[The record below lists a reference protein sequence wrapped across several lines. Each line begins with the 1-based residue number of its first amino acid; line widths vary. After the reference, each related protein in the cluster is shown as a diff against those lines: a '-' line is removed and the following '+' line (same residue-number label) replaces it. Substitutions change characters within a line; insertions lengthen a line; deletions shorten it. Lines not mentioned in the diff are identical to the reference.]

1 MKQMCWH
8 SSREASGGSSRM
20 RKKSSEDLALEV
32 LIHFTATVR
41 GFYTSLTK
49 SIHTPLRR
57 REEALSMTPA
67 IRSTA
72 LHLGLVMKMNC
83 EGVGV
88 THWDGASSDVAQA
101 CPIAPKGLRETMK
114 LAPNIESVSV

>member
-1 MKQMCWH
+1 MQNLSLCH
-8 SSREASGGSSRM
+8 VSREASGGSSRM

-83 EGVGV
+83 EGVGIK
-88 THWDGASSDVAQA
+88 HWDGASSDVAQA
-101 CPIAPKGLRETMK
+101 CPIRPKNLTRFCEK
-114 LAPNIESVSV
+114 

>member
-1 MKQMCWH
+1 
-8 SSREASGGSSRM
+8 M

-49 SIHTPLRR
+49 SIHTPVRR
-57 REEALSMTPA
+57 REEALAMTPA

-83 EGVGV
+83 EGIGMMHSV
-88 THWDGASSDVAQA
+88 GASSDSSQA
-101 CPIAPKGLRETMK
+101 CLTTPKPSAQLQTLVPMLG
-114 LAPNIESVSV
+114 SVLL